1 MCAARLPDAFVNL
14 SLTKK
19 SIWCDLEGVRIV
31 VQAVVFDE
39 PYGGSFFHDNRLHRG
54 VCMGRRSG
62 MAILGGI
69 QNARILR
76 AGPDRTTVPCG
87 GWDVEDL

>member
-1 MCAARLPDAFVNL
+1 MNL
-14 SLTKK
+14 SLTEK

-39 PYGGSFFHDNRLHRG
+39 PYGGSFFHDNRLHRSI
-54 VCMGRRSG
+54 CMGRRSG

-69 QNARILR
+69 QNAHISC
-76 AGPDRTTVPCG
+76 ASPDRAAVPCR